1 MQIVRGLLVVVLTI
15 LIANAAAAADT
26 DTSESRRAAAVR
38 YMETTLP
45 IMLFDLE
52 EAAVPSFLKGAE
64 RELYRRMIR
73 ETFIGML
80 TKDNQERLFIA
91 PMVRHFTTAEIEA
104 MNAFYTSPVGQ
115 SVLRKFGR
123 YMADIQPAMME
134 LIVRAIQRTK
144 EHWQPTE

>member
-1 MQIVRGLLVVVLTI
+1 MQIVRGLLVVALTI
-15 LIANAAAAADT
+15 LITNAAAAADT
-26 DTSESRRAAAVR
+26 DTPESRRAAAVR

-52 EAAVPSFLKGAE
+52 EAAVPSFLEGAE

-80 TKDNQERLFIA
+80 TKNNQERLFIA
-91 PMVRHFTTAEIEA
+91 PMVRHFTTSEIEA
-104 MNAFYTSPVGQ
+104 MNAFYASPVGQ

-123 YMADIQPAMME
+123 YMADIQPTMME
-134 LIVRAIQRTK
+134 LIVQAIRRTK